1 MNGAREEILTNVRSA
16 TASDA
21 KPIEVPRDY
30 RRIDQRSREEL
41 IGLFCERVGDYQAQ
55 VLCVQGD
62 RLAEA
67 IAAAAS
73 VHGASRIALPRG
85 IPSSWLSSELEA
97 VRDYGLSTHDLDRV
111 DGALTG
117 CTVAIAETGTVAL
130 SGDEREGRRLLSLI
144 PDLHICVV
152 DGGQIVGLVP
162 EALAWLAHRVH
173 ESGRPI
179 TFISGPSAT
188 SDIELERVEGVHGPR
203 NLVVIV
209 IRS

>member
-1 MNGAREEILTNVRSA
+1 MNRAREVILASVRSA
-16 TASDA
+16 TARDA
-21 KPIEVPRDY
+21 KPMKVPRDY
-30 RRIDQRSREEL
+30 RRIDNRSREQL
-41 IGLFCERVGDYQAQ
+41 IELFCERVGDYHAQ
-55 VLCVQGD
+55 VLCVQGN

-73 VHGASRIALPRG
+73 VHGASRIAIPLG

-97 VRDYGLSTHDLDRV
+97 VRDYGLSPHDLDRV

-162 EALAWLAHRVH
+162 ESFARLAHRVH
-173 ESGRPI
+173 ESGCPI

-188 SDIELERVEGVHGPR
+188 SDIEFERVEGVHGPR

-209 IRS
+209 TRS